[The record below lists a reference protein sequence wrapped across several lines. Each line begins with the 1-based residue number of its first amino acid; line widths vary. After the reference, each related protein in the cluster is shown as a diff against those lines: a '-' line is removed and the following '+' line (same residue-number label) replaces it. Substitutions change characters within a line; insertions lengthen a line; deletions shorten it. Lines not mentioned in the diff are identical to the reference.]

1 MWSSVAPRI
10 ITNDFARSYV
20 NLKICQES
28 RSPRVFRATRRPF
41 PPGQLETLAFTPEKP
56 SIFTFLTTFLEISV
70 YIHIYKKKEKANL
83 IKSRYETRYIVV
95 RETNSRN
102 LSFIETKGMANK
114 SWKMESVRSRGP
126 YIGSNKR

>member
-56 SIFTFLTTFLEISV
+56 SIFTFLTIFLEIFV

-83 IKSRYETRYIVV
+83 IKSRYET
-95 RETNSRN
+95 RN